1 MARQIDLKA
10 NTRTETGRG
19 PMKRLRD
26 KDVIPGVV
34 YGGKEQALNIA
45 MSRPELA
52 EVLHDVKGGNVLIN
66 LQIAEAGTTK
76 NRLTLIK
83 EVQQHPVTDQILHVD
98 FHEVSATQKLRTSV
112 PVRAVGEPAGAKEGG
127 VLEFVMRELRVEC
140 SPKDLPESIEVN
152 VEKLAI
158 GESIQVGAVIA
169 PPGVT
174 LLDNKDLAIFT
185 VAAPMAEEEVVVA
198 PVEGAAAEP
207 EVITAK
213 KVEGE
218 EGEEEEAEGKAEGKA
233 KGKGEAKPKAEA
245 GKGEAK
251 PAAGAAAKP
260 GTKPADGKAEAKATA
275 GAGKP
280 WAKAGAAPAA
290 GAKAEAKTAAG
301 AKPEGKKK

>member
-1 MARQIDLKA
+1 
-10 NTRTETGRG
+10 
-19 PMKRLRD
+19 MKRLRD

-34 YGGKEQALNIA
+34 YGGKEQTLNIA

-52 EVLHDVKGGNVLIN
+52 EVLHNVKGGNVLIN

-98 FHEVSATQKLRTSV
+98 FHEISTTQKLRTSV
-112 PVRAVGEPAGAKEGG
+112 PVRVVGEPAGAKEGG

-140 SPKDLPESIEVN
+140 LPKDLPEAIEVN
-152 VEKLAI
+152 VEALGI
-158 GESIQVGAVIA
+158 GQVIQVSAVIA

-174 LLDNKDLAIFT
+174 LLDSKDQPVFT

-213 KVEGE
+213 KAEGE
-218 EGEEEEAEGKAEGKA
+218 EGEEGEEAEGEAKAEGKA
-233 KGKGEAKPKAEA
+233 R

-251 PAAGAAAKP
+251 PATAG
-260 GTKPADGKAEAKATA
+260 KPADGKADAKAPA
-275 GAGKP
+275 GAGKPATAGKP
-280 WAKAGAAPAA
+280 WAKGGAAPATAGKPAA
-290 GAKAEAKTAAG
+290 GAKPG
-301 AKPEGKKK
+301 AKPDAAKPAAGGKPEGRKK